1 MEEQRYALYKGET
14 YIMQGTVEEI
24 AEARGILVSTV
35 KFMRSKSYRDR
46 IKAHRKEKGG
56 SLVLM
61 KLDGSELEDVK
72 KKCYGCGAEFVPGPG
87 TKGNYCKMC
96 TRINWQEKEQK
107 KKAKQTR
114 TKESKQKKADAF
126 EAKVRAASAA
136 GISYGKYI
144 ALHERGIR
152 L

>member
-96 TRINWQEKEQK
+96 TISKPPMRRIRS
-107 KKAKQTR
+107 R
-114 TKESKQKKADAF
+114 TKKPTQRPFSKPPM
-126 EAKVRAASAA
+126 RR
-136 GISYGKYI
+136 ISCQPG
-144 ALHERGIR
+144 
-152 L
+152 